1 MKPRDIA
8 DYAFLAVT
16 WGFSFLVLLKAV
28 AAFGWIGVVTFRC
41 LIAGASLWLA
51 ARLLHR
57 RLDFSMGWRPLAVVG
72 ATTVAGQLITLSY
85 ATPRIGTAM
94 AAIFTA
100 AIPLLAMVIGQLW
113 GLERITI
120 RRLSGL
126 ALGATGLILLVGFP
140 RAEPT
145 PEFLLGCTAS
155 ILSSVC
161 AAFGSNYAAY
171 RLKTAG
177 SWEITIGAFLSGG
190 LMSLPLIFAVPV
202 PGTPQ
207 PIDFLYLAILGT
219 GMSALAYTR
228 YFRLVSILGP
238 TRSISVEF
246 AVTTV
251 AVLVGTLLLQ
261 EPLSAIQIAGA
272 GAVVVG
278 CLLVLGLTPRIGR
291 RGAMRRK
298 RRSRERRD
306 TLAAP
311 APRVR

>member
-8 DYAFLAVT
+8 DYTFLAVT
-16 WGFSFLVLLKAV
+16 WGLSFLVLVKAV
-28 AAFGWIGVVTFRC
+28 AAFGWIGAVTFRC

-51 ARLLHR
+51 ARLLRR

-85 ATPRIGTAM
+85 STPRIGTAM

-113 GLERITI
+113 GIERITV

-126 ALGATGLILLVGFP
+126 AVGATGLILLVGFP
-140 RAEPT
+140 QAEAT
-145 PEFLLGCTAS
+145 PEFLLGCAVA
-155 ILSSVC
+155 ILSSIF
-161 AAFGSNYAAY
+161 AAFGSNYAAS
-171 RLKTAG
+171 RLKTVG

-190 LMSLPLIFAVPV
+190 LMSLPLIVVVPV
-202 PGTPQ
+202 PGTPR
-207 PIDFLYLAILGT
+207 PVDFLYLAILAT

-228 YFRLVSILGP
+228 YFRLVSVLGP

-251 AVLVGTLLLQ
+251 AVLVGTLLLH
-261 EPLSAIQIAGA
+261 EPLSAIQMAGA
-272 GAVVVG
+272 GAVILG
-278 CLLVLGLTPRIGR
+278 CLLVLGLTPRIGL
-291 RGAMRRK
+291 GPMRRK
-298 RRSRERRD
+298 RRGRERRNA
-306 TLAAP
+306 LAAP
-311 APRVR
+311 VPRVR